1 MVYNKFMKLE
11 DLIKLQNKWVAF
23 SKDRK
28 RVMGKASSLAVLL
41 KKIGNEKDLIVSFMH
56 PADKFLSP

>member
-1 MVYNKFMKLE
+1 MKLE

>member
-1 MVYNKFMKLE
+1 MKLE
-11 DLIKLQNKWVAF
+11 DLHKIKLQNKWVAF

-28 RVMGKASSLAVLL
+28 KVVEKASTLENLL
-41 KKIGNEKDLIVSFMH
+41 KKIGDQRDLVVSFMH